1 MLNIQIFEYG
11 LFASLFAG
19 LATGL
24 GALPIL
30 FLSSKTLERISHKT
44 IDALLSFAAGIML
57 AASIFSLIIPA
68 IKIGNIYVA
77 MLGIFIGALTIE
89 ILDKR
94 LPHEHFEKGHEGPK
108 SQFRKIWLFVI
119 AITLHNFPEGM
130 AVGVSFGG
138 EEISTG
144 ILVALAIGIQ
154 NIPEGTA
161 VAVSFLKIK
170 YNKWKIFWLVLLTG
184 LVEPVGG
191 LIGAGLVV
199 IAKPLLP
206 FFLSFAAGAMIYV
219 ISDEIIP
226 ESHSKG
232 SETLSTFSLI
242 LGFLLMMFLD
252 NFFG

>member
-1 MLNIQIFEYG
+1 MSNSQIFWNG
-11 LFASLFAG
+11 TLASLLAG

-30 FLSSKTLERISHKT
+30 FLPSKKLQKISHRT
-44 IDALLSFAAGIML
+44 IDMLLSFAAGIML
-57 AASIFSLIIPA
+57 AASVFSLIIPA
-68 IKIGNIYVA
+68 IELGNIYVA
-77 MLGIFIGALTIE
+77 MLGIFLGAFTIE
-89 ILDKR
+89 ILDR
-94 LPHEHFEKGHEGPK
+94 YLPHEHFEKGYEGPK
-108 SQFRKIWLFVI
+108 SHIKKIWLFVI

-138 EEISTG
+138 NEISTG
-144 ILVALAIGIQ
+144 VAVALAIGIQ

-161 VAVSFLKIK
+161 VATSFLKVS
-170 YNKWKIFWLVLLTG
+170 YSRFKIFWIALLTG
-184 LVEPVGG
+184 LVEPLGG

-199 IAKPLLP
+199 IARPLLP
-206 FFLSFAAGAMIYV
+206 FFLSFAGGAMLYI

-232 SETLSTFSLI
+232 NETFSTFSLI
-242 LGFLLMMFLD
+242 FGFLIMMFLD